1 MTRFCFG
8 ACFCSASA
16 ATISWKHRFRCD
28 DIMEASWKHHG
39 NIMEAQL
46 LIGIMEAQLITT
58 LIESLI

>member
-1 MTRFCFG
+1 
-8 ACFCSASA
+8 
-16 ATISWKHRFRCD
+16 
-28 DIMEASWKHHG
+28 MEASWKHHG